1 MLPKRL
7 SRKTIYESK
16 WVNLYADKVLF
27 PDGRII
33 EKHHMVDCPRQAVGA
48 VVENDKGEILFVHSY
63 RYTTNSVEWEIPAG
77 GIEAGETPCAAAKR
91 EVLEETG
98 YDIIEPNFICSYNP
112 ANGMTNQVFNIVKS
126 SAIGIVSDF
135 DKNEIKEVRWISVK
149 EIKRMIRDNEI
160 KDGLALTALLLYLL
174 KL

>member
-1 MLPKRL
+1 MLPKRI
-7 SRKTIYESK
+7 SRKTIYKSK
-16 WVNLYADKVLF
+16 WVNLYVDKVLF

-33 EKHHMVDCPRQAVGA
+33 EKHHMLDFPRQAVAA

-77 GIEAGETPCAAAKR
+77 GIEEGENPCTAAKR

-98 YDIIEPNFICSYNP
+98 YDITEPNFIYSYNP
-112 ANGMTNQVFNIVKS
+112 SNGMSNQVFNIVKS
-126 SAIGIVSDF
+126 SSLGIVSEF
-135 DKNEIKEVRWISVK
+135 DKNEIKEVKWISVK

-160 KDGLALTALLLYLL
+160 KDGLSLTAMLMYLL
-174 KL
+174 KS

>member
-33 EKHHMVDCPRQAVGA
+33 EKHHMLDFPKQAVAA
-48 VVENDKGEILFVHSY
+48 VVENDNGEILFVHSY

-77 GIEAGETPCAAAKR
+77 GIEEGETPCMAAKR

-98 YDIIEPNFICSYNP
+98 YDITEPNFIYSYNP
-112 ANGMTNQVFNIVKS
+112 SNGMSNQVFNIVKS
-126 SAIGIVSDF
+126 SALSIVSDF
-135 DKNEIKEVRWISVK
+135 GKNEIKEVRWISLK
-149 EIKRMIRDNEI
+149 EVKRMIRDNEI
-160 KDGLALTALLLYLL
+160 KDGLSLTALLFYLL
-174 KL
+174 EL

>member
-33 EKHHMVDCPRQAVGA
+33 EEHHMLDFPKQAVAA
-48 VVENDKGEILFVHSY
+48 VVENNKGEILFVHSY

-77 GIEAGETPCAAAKR
+77 GIEAGETPCMAAKR

-98 YDIIEPNFICSYNP
+98 YDITEPDFIYSYNP
-112 ANGMTNQVFNIVKS
+112 SNGMSNQVFNIVKS
-126 SAIGIVSDF
+126 STLGIVSDF
-135 DKNEIKEVRWISVK
+135 DKNEVKEVKWISVK
-149 EIKRMIRDNEI
+149 EIKRMIKDNEI
-160 KDGLALTALLLYLL
+160 KDGLSLTALMLHLL